1 MFVSSSKKIKATVG
15 QSVRTFGEAD
25 IFVEKTEGESKID
38 CVSSFV
44 SSRLQLFRKKGSA
57 FFKAIPSLGRGQTR
71 RSCIVVSIALRP
83 PSLDTVTFSRV
94 FQKKNMAKLTSLD
107 KVKETLVRLKE
118 SIDTAEEREIEANQ
132 LKQEADS
139 RLEKAEEESESYR
152 RRYKLL
158 QADLVKTKKA
168 LEEKQKRLDHVEGR
182 SLDDDE
188 KRREFEGVE
197 VERDD
202 QLIAI
207 EEEALAAKQEAAES
221 THILMETQRKL
232 QVVEGD
238 MDKVHQRLD
247 AADAKEKACIDT
259 IERNSDEM
267 RSLEDRDN
275 DAAEREIEAEE
286 KLRFLEDQLKEAVV
300 RAENAERDVVRNE
313 NIVASVRNDLLAIQT
328 KHNDIGSECDRIDD
342 LVLSLN
348 CDEPAL
354 PVEPQ
359 VEE

>member
-1 MFVSSSKKIKATVG
+1 MTKQA
-15 QSVRTFGEAD
+15 
-25 IFVEKTEGESKID
+25 
-38 CVSSFV
+38 
-44 SSRLQLFRKKGSA
+44 
-57 FFKAIPSLGRGQTR
+57 
-71 RSCIVVSIALRP
+71 
-83 PSLDTVTFSRV
+83 
-94 FQKKNMAKLTSLD
+94 SLD
-107 KVKETLVRLKE
+107 KVKDTLVKLKE
-118 SIDTAEEREIEANQ
+118 SIDVAEEREIEAHQ
-132 LKQEADS
+132 QRQEADS

-152 RRYKLL
+152 RRLKLL
-158 QADLVKTKKA
+158 QADLVKTKKT
-168 LEEKQKRLDHVEGR
+168 LEEKQSRLAQVEGR

-207 EEEALAAKQEAAES
+207 EEEALTAKQEAAES

-238 MDKVHQRLD
+238 MEKVHQRFD

-259 IERNSDEM
+259 IESNCEEM
-267 RSLEDRDN
+267 RTLEDRDN

-313 NIVASVRNDLLAIQT
+313 NIVASIRNDLNAVKM
-328 KHNDIGSECDRIDD
+328 KHDDIGCECDKIDD
-342 LVLSLN
+342 LVTSLN
-348 CDEPAL
+348 SNAFS
-354 PVEPQ
+354 PVEPEKEPQ
-359 VEE
+359 AENELEE